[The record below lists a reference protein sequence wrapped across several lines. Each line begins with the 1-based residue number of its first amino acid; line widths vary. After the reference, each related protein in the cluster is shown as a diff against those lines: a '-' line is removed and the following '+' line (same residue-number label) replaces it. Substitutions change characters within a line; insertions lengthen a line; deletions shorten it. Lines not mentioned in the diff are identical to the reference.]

1 MAIDGLLRG
10 ARVSALMLFAEDTRA
25 VAEWWAAAFGV
36 ERVEV
41 DRHAQGDF
49 VFFDAS
55 GFEFGVHM
63 ADPDMNPL
71 GGTPVVYFSV
81 PSVAT
86 ARGRLIE
93 HGALPHRG
101 PLVVGAGRSICQLRD
116 PFGNIFGLD
125 GPP

>member
-1 MAIDGLLRG
+1 MAPLAGSH
-10 ARVSALMLFAEDTRA
+10 VSALMLFAEDTHA
-25 VAEWWAAAFGV
+25 VAAWWAAAFGV

-41 DRHAQGDF
+41 EPHAQGDF

-55 GFEFGVHM
+55 GFEFGVHA
-63 ADPDMNPL
+63 ADPDKNPQ

-81 PSVAT
+81 SSLAA
-86 ARGRLIE
+86 ARERLIE

-101 PLVVGAGRSICQLRD
+101 PLVVDADRSICQLRD